1 MKISAL
7 LPILLLC
14 CAPLYSQEQK
24 GTVLPPGAAVEKD
37 PKFPPVVSYTLK
49 NGLRL
54 LILEKKFV
62 PTVSFTM
69 IFKVGNVDG
78 QPGKTG
84 LAHLFEHMAF
94 KGTKT
99 INSTGYEKEKFS
111 LEKVEIAAKEMIA
124 EESKTTPDLPKL
136 EALRKKLAEAEKEAD
151 TMIVKDEYWKLYN
164 ELGESG
170 MNAMTSTDYTGY
182 VVSLPANRLEAWMII
197 ESDRFKN
204 AVLREFYRERSV
216 VMEERRMGES
226 DPNRLMWET
235 LFTNAFMAHPYHN
248 PTIGWM
254 DDLKRLTRTDADQ
267 FFKTFYAPNNATL
280 AVVGD
285 VKPEEVIKMA
295 EKHFASWENRPLP
308 ERNYTKEPPQKSEKR
323 INVFFKAKPSL
334 RMGFHNPGYEN
345 PDIYGLLMLS
355 EILSNGKTSRFY
367 RNLVEGKQLA
377 LYANSGHSTPGDRYP
392 SLFVILAAPK
402 APHTV
407 EELEDAIMEEID
419 KLKTPPQKEE
429 DLSKLKWEMEKVI
442 NNYEA
447 ALVRQLESNAG
458 LGMSLANNQQI
469 LGDWKF
475 DWKVSEELRKLKPE
489 DISRVAAQYFT
500 RDNKTIVFLR
510 EPDAAAE
517 IKTQGAAPQVNG
529 GVK

>member
-1 MKISAL
+1 MKPAIL
-7 LPILLLC
+7 LPLMAMM
-14 CAPLYSQEQK
+14 CAPLYGAETAAPAEQ
-24 GTVLPPGAAVEKD
+24 LGATIEKD
-37 PKFPPVVSYTLK
+37 AKFPPVVSYTMK

-62 PTVSFTM
+62 PTISFTM

-78 QPGKTG
+78 TPGKTG

-99 INSTGYEKEKFS
+99 INSTGYEKEKLA
-111 LEKVEIAAKEMIA
+111 LEKVETAAKAVIA
-124 EESKTTPDLPKL
+124 EEVKAAPDLPKL
-136 EALRKKLAEAEKEAD
+136 DELRKKLAEAEKEAD

-226 DPNRLMWET
+226 DPNRLQWET
-235 LFTNAFMAHPYHN
+235 LFTNAFAAHPYHN

-267 FFKTFYAPNNATL
+267 FFKAFYAPNNATL

-295 EKHFASWENRPLP
+295 EKYFASWEKRQLP

-334 RMGFHNPGYEN
+334 RMGFHNPGYAD

-407 EELEDAIMEEID
+407 EELEDAIIEEVNKI
-419 KLKTPPQKEE
+419 KKEPPTLK
-429 DLSKLKWEMEKVI
+429 EMEKVI

-447 ALVRQLESNAG
+447 SLVRQLESNSG
-458 LGMSLANNQQI
+458 LGMSLANNQQV

-475 DWKVSEELRKLKPE
+475 DWKVGDELRKLKPE
-489 DISRVAAQYFT
+489 DVSRVAAKYLT

-510 EPDAAAE
+510 EPEAE
-517 IKTQGAAPQVNG
+517 IAAPGTVTPANG

>member
-1 MKISAL
+1 MKFTAL
-7 LPILLLC
+7 IPCLLLLC
-14 CAPLYSQEQK
+14 PTLNAA
-24 GTVLPPGAAVEKD
+24 GTGEDMNNLTKLGATVEKD
-37 PKFPPVVSYTLK
+37 AKFPPVISYTLK

-78 QPGKTG
+78 KPGKTG

-99 INSTGYEKEKFS
+99 INSAGFVKEKP
-111 LEKVEIAAKEMIA
+111 LLDKVEEAAKALIA
-124 EESKTTPDLPKL
+124 EETKAAPEPAKL
-136 EALRKKLAEAEKEAD
+136 EELRKNLADAEKAAD
-151 TMIVKDEYWKLYN
+151 AMIVKDEYWKIYN

-182 VVSLPANRLEAWMII
+182 VVSLPANRLESWMII

-235 LFTNAFMAHPYHN
+235 LFTNAFAAHPYHN

-267 FFKTFYAPNNATL
+267 FFQTFYAPNNATL

-285 VKPEEVIKMA
+285 VNPEEVIKLA
-295 EKHFASWENRPLP
+295 EKYFSSWEKRPLP
-308 ERNYTKEPPQKSEKR
+308 DRDYTKEPPQKSEKR

-334 RMGFHNPGYEN
+334 RMGFHNPGYGD
-345 PDIYGLLMLS
+345 PDIYGLMMLS
-355 EILSNGKTSRFY
+355 EVLSNGKTSRFY

-402 APHTV
+402 APHTI
-407 EELEDAIMEEID
+407 EEVEDAIMAEID
-419 KLKTPPQKEE
+419 KVKKEPPTPLE
-429 DLSKLKWEMEKVI
+429 LEKVI

-447 ALVRQLESNAG
+447 TLVRQLESNSG
-458 LGMSLANNQQI
+458 LGMSLASNQQI
-469 LGDWKF
+469 MGDWKL
-475 DWKVSEELRKLKPE
+475 DWKVTDELRKLKPE
-489 DISRVAAQYFT
+489 DISRVAAKYFT
-500 RDNKTIVFLR
+500 RDNKTVVFLR
-510 EPDAAAE
+510 EPDAAA
-517 IKTQGAAPQVNG
+517 APANG

>member
-1 MKISAL
+1 MKSAIL
-7 LPILLLC
+7 LPLVMM
-14 CAPLYSQEQK
+14 CAPIY
-24 GTVLPPGAAVEKD
+24 GAETAAAPAENAGATVEKD
-37 PKFPPVVSYTLK
+37 AKFPPVVSYTMK

-78 QPGKTG
+78 TPGKTG

-99 INSTGYEKEKFS
+99 INSAGYEKEKIL
-111 LEKVEIAAKEMIA
+111 LEKVEQAAKAMIA
-124 EESKTTPDLPKL
+124 EESKANPDLPGL
-136 EALRKKLAEAEKEAD
+136 EELRKKLAEAEKEAD
-151 TMIVKDEYWKLYN
+151 TLIVKDEYWKLYN

-204 AVLREFYRERSV
+204 AVLREFYRERDV

-235 LFTNAFMAHPYHN
+235 LFTNAFSAHPYHN

-254 DDLKRLTRTDADQ
+254 DDLKRLTRSDADR
-267 FFKTFYAPNNATL
+267 FFNAFYAPNNATL
-280 AVVGD
+280 SVVGD
-285 VKPEEVIKMA
+285 VKPEEVIQMA
-295 EKHFASWENRPLP
+295 EKYFSSWEKRQLP
-308 ERNYTKEPPQKSEKR
+308 ERDYTKEPPQKSEKR
-323 INVFFKAKPSL
+323 INVFFKAKPAL
-334 RMGFHNPGYEN
+334 RLGFHNPGYGN

-377 LYANSGHSTPGDRYP
+377 LYASSYHSTPGDRYP
-392 SLFVILAAPK
+392 SLFIVAAAPK

-407 EELEDAIMEEID
+407 EEVEDAIMAEIAKLAKEPPTQWEID
-419 KLKTPPQKEE
+419 KVL
-429 DLSKLKWEMEKVI
+429 

-447 ALVRQLESNAG
+447 GLVRQLESNSG

-475 DWKVSEELRKLKPE
+475 DWKVTDELRKLKPG
-489 DISRVAAQYFT
+489 DISRVAAKYFT
-500 RDNKTIVFLR
+500 RDNKTAVFLR
-510 EPDAAAE
+510 EPDAVTEEKAPAA
-517 IKTQGAAPQVNG
+517 ITVPR
-529 GVK
+529 

>member
-1 MKISAL
+1 MKFTAL
-7 LPILLLC
+7 IPCLLLLC
-14 CAPLYSQEQK
+14 APLHAGA
-24 GTVLPPGAAVEKD
+24 GTGDDMTKLKKLGAEVEKD
-37 PKFPPVVSYTLK
+37 AKFPPVVSYTMK

-69 IFKVGNVDG
+69 IFRVGNVDG
-78 QPGKTG
+78 LPGKTG

-99 INSTGYEKEKFS
+99 INSAGFSKEKVL
-111 LEKVEIAAKEMIA
+111 LEKVETAAKAMIA
-124 EESKTTPDLPKL
+124 EESKASPEPAKL
-136 EALRKKLAEAEKEAD
+136 EELRKALAGAEKAAD
-151 TMIVKDEYWKLYN
+151 ALIVKDEYWKIYN
-164 ELGESG
+164 ELGEHG

-182 VVSLPANRLEAWMII
+182 IVSLPSNRLEAWMII

-235 LFTNAFMAHPYHN
+235 LFINAFAAHPYHN

-285 VKPEEVIKMA
+285 IKPEEVIKLA
-295 EKHFASWENRPLP
+295 EKYFASWKKRPLP
-308 ERNYTKEPPQKSEKR
+308 ERNYTKEQPQKSEKR

-334 RMGFHNPGYEN
+334 RMGFHNTGWGN

-367 RNLVEGKQLA
+367 KNLVEGKQLA
-377 LYANSGHSTPGDRYP
+377 LYANSGPSTPGDRYP

-407 EELEDAIMEEID
+407 EEVEDAILEEID
-419 KLKTPPQKEE
+419 KLKKEPPTP
-429 DLSKLKWEMEKVI
+429 WEMEKVI

-447 ALVRQLESNAG
+447 SLVRQLESNSG
-458 LGMSLANNQQI
+458 LGMSLASNQQI

-475 DWKVSEELRKLKPE
+475 DWKVTDELRKLKPE
-489 DISRVAAQYFT
+489 DVSRVAGRYFT

-510 EPDAAAE
+510 EPDA
-517 IKTQGAAPQVNG
+517 TQAAPPAAPAKG